1 MFNSRHRVS
10 IALPSTFT
18 KEHQPMKCS
27 CCGEEAEAIL
37 ETEPSGISW
46 LCQDCSDAFFI
57 AQMSKH
63 TQGIEHDRQA

>member
-1 MFNSRHRVS
+1 
-10 IALPSTFT
+10 
-18 KEHQPMKCS
+18 MKCS

-57 AQMSKH
+57 AQMSKN